1 MNKTEYKIESYQE
14 KMKLSQMSL
23 KGPKTFKIPVRIKNS
38 DKNTNANA
46 INDSDNITGS
56 FPNIRPLD
64 ILKNMYSDEAGK
76 TIRLIQENKK
86 SMLFKTEIN
95 R

>member
-1 MNKTEYKIESYQE
+1 MNKTEYKVKSNQE
-14 KMKLSQMSL
+14 NMKLSQRSL
-23 KGPKTFKIPVRIKNS
+23 KGPKTFKIPIRIKNS
-38 DKNTNANA
+38 DTTNKTN
-46 INDSDNITGS
+46 NDNITGS